1 MSGNTQ
7 LQANSWTRH
16 WTPRGPSLGVTTFRL
31 SLVSAA
37 FIAATSAYASEPLEK
52 QFYDYFTA
60 SCETAMKAEWEAQ
73 KLDTNNPA
81 AHAVMVKYCSCTSQS
96 VVSYLNAAEIIAFA
110 TNPEQEPAASK
121 MKPHFLDCQ
130 ERARK
135 VGSNLTGGG

>member
-1 MSGNTQ
+1 MSGTAP
-7 LQANSWTRH
+7 LPTNSWT
-16 WTPRGPSLGVTTFRL
+16 PRPSLGVTGFG
-31 SLVSAA
+31 LVTLLAAIGVSQIASAN
-37 FIAATSAYASEPLEK
+37 EPLEK

-60 SCETAMKAEWEAQ
+60 SCEKAMKAEWTAQ
-73 KLDTNNPA
+73 KLDANNPA

-96 VVSYLNAAEIIAFA
+96 VVSYLNAEEIIAFA